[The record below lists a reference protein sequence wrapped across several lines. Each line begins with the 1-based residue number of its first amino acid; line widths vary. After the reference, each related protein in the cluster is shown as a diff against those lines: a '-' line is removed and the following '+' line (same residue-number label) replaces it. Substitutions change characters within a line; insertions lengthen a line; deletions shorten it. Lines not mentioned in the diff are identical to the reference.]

1 MARVKSLDEIKAKWE
16 RVTPGRL
23 EDYRLG
29 VTSPR
34 ESWEQKTK
42 AAEGNFEMGIQQAIA
57 EKRFGKGV
65 AAAGDPKW
73 QKGALEKGTVRWPA
87 GVAGAGEDYM
97 RGFAPIH
104 QAISS
109 VNLPPRGPK
118 GDPRNLERV
127 KAMNLA
133 VSKAARAS
141 R

>member
-1 MARVKSLDEIKAKWE
+1 MARVKSLDEIREKWE

-29 VTSPR
+29 VQNPR
-34 ESWEQKTK
+34 ESWEANTK
-42 AAEGNFEMGIQQAIA
+42 AAESNFEQGIQQAIA
-57 EKRFGKGV
+57 DKRFGKGV
-65 AAAGDPKW
+65 ARAGDQKWQKNALDKGTLRWGPGVTAAGD
-73 QKGALEKGTVRWPA
+73 
-87 GVAGAGEDYM
+87 DYA

-133 VSKAARAS
+133 VMKAARSS